1 MALGQGVQVVAAAGQ
16 AARFGFA
23 LAEARQAEG
32 LMFSQP
38 WLDCIPDDARVD
50 LSGLE
55 GTLVPYQPLVP
66 TLDEPDSAAFQD
78 ARLEILRA
86 SAGPD
91 ADPAELEQAEAM
103 FHDHAEEFF
112 ADFRPPRRRP
122 RPPRC
127 HPIRRGCS
135 GRGPTGSPGFLCRSR
150 Q

>member
-1 MALGQGVQVVAAAGQ
+1 M
-16 AARFGFA
+16 
-23 LAEARQAEG
+23 
-32 LMFSQP
+32 MFSQP

-78 ARLEILRA
+78 ALLEILRA
-86 SAGPD
+86 NAGPD

-103 FHDHAEEFF
+103 FHDHTEEFF